1 MKLRKE
7 KSSLMQQISEANIQI
22 DRVKQNVEKQD
33 SKRMEDE
40 LRKQKNKDEEYR
52 IIIQQL
58 NEQMVTIQKQKKD
71 LDGLIGKMTNNKS
84 EEELKN
90 RKKLNEIL
98 DVNQKIRQENEK
110 IKEKYEVIF
119 LEKEHLYLTFN

>member
-1 MKLRKE
+1 
-7 KSSLMQQISEANIQI
+7 MQQISEANIQI

-40 LRKQKNKDEEYR
+40 MRKQKNKDEEYR
-52 IIIQQL
+52 VIIQQL

-90 RKKLNEIL
+90 KKKLN
-98 DVNQKIRQENEK
+98 
-110 IKEKYEVIF
+110 
-119 LEKEHLYLTFN
+119 